1 MSIFSNVKN
10 KAMNDAKS
18 GKGYREKDPSQMTNK
33 ELDREITGNKS
44 IVGRKKYA
52 EEKIKRSK

>member
-10 KAMNDAKS
+10 KAINDAKS

-44 IVGRKKYA
+44 IVGKKNTQ
-52 EEKIKRSK
+52 KKK